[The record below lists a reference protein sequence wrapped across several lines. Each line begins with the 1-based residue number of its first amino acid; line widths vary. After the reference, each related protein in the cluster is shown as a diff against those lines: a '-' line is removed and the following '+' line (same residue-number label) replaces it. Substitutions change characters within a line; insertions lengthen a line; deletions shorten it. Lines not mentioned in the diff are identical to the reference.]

1 MVQHQDENNL
11 SSDQSHIPVLIQEV
25 IEGLA
30 PVADKCIV
38 DGTFG
43 AGGYSRSFLDA
54 GARVIGIDRDPSVMP
69 FVDQLKADFGEQF
82 QFLAGQFG
90 QMQALLTDAELTDI
104 DAIVLDIG
112 VSSMQLDQG
121 ERGFSFMRDGPLDM
135 RMEQRGAT
143 AADMVNGLEEREL
156 SDLIFGFGE
165 EKRAR
170 AVAKAIVAA
179 RENGPLTTTKEL
191 ADLIEKTLGRG
202 KPGKAAHPA
211 TKTFQALRIAVN
223 AEYNQLVHGLFDAE
237 ALLQPGGKLAVVT
250 FHSMEDRI
258 VKRFFKPQVQQS
270 RHMPMSEAAPQT
282 WDDISKP
289 VRPSKEELNRNPRA
303 RSATL
308 RYATRNDVPA
318 RPFNIDGLGVPGMAK
333 KQEIGAKT

>member
-1 MVQHQDENNL
+1 MVQHQDAQNM

-30 PVADKCIV
+30 PVEGRQIV

-43 AGGYSRSFLDA
+43 AGGYSRCFLEA
-54 GARVIGIDRDPSVMP
+54 GARVIGIDRDPSVAP
-69 FVDQLKADFGEQF
+69 FVDALKADFDDKF
-82 QFLAGQFG
+82 QFLPGQFG
-90 QMQALLTDAELTDI
+90 QMATLLAEADI
-104 DAIVLDIG
+104 SDVDAIVLDIG

-135 RMEQRGAT
+135 RMEQAGAT

-170 AVAKAIVAA
+170 AVAKAILAA
-179 RENGPLTTTKEL
+179 REEAPLTTTLQL
-191 ADLIEKTLGRG
+191 ANLIEKTLGKG
-202 KPGKAAHPA
+202 KPGKAHPA

-223 AEYNQLVHGLFDAE
+223 AEYNQLVHGLYDAE
-237 ALLQPGGKLAVVT
+237 AILPAGGKLAVVT

-258 VKRFFKPQVQQS
+258 VKRFFKPQAQQS
-270 RHMPMSEAAPQT
+270 RHLPMSEEAPQC

-289 VRPSKEELNRNPRA
+289 IRPSKEELNRNPRA

-308 RYATRNDVPA
+308 RYATRNEVPA
-318 RPFNIDGLGVPGMAK
+318 RAFSMDGLGVPGMAK
-333 KQEIGAKT
+333 KQEVGAKT

>member
-1 MVQHQDENNL
+1 M
-11 SSDQSHIPVLIQEV
+11 SSDQSHIPVLIQDV
-25 IEGLA
+25 INGIGPLEGK
-30 PVADKCIV
+30 VVV

-43 AGGYSRSFLDA
+43 AGGYSRCFLEA
-54 GARVIGIDRDPSVMP
+54 GARVIGIDRDPSVAP
-69 FVDQLKADFGEQF
+69 FVQTLKSEFGDKF

-90 QMQALLTDAELTDI
+90 QMAALLDAAEISEI

-112 VSSMQLDQG
+112 VSSMQLDRG

-135 RMEQRGAT
+135 RMEQDGVT
-143 AADMVNGLEEREL
+143 AADLLNGLEAREL

-170 AVAKAIVAA
+170 AVANAIVTA
-179 RENGPLTTTKEL
+179 RDETPLTTTKQL
-191 ADLIEKTLGRG
+191 ADLIEKTLGKG
-202 KPGKAAHPA
+202 KPGKAHPA

-237 ALLQPGGKLAVVT
+237 ALLAEGGQLAVVT

-258 VKRFFKPQVQQS
+258 VKRFFKPQMQQS
-270 RHMPMSEAAPQT
+270 RHLPMADEVPQC
-282 WDDISKP
+282 WDQLSKP
-289 VRPSKEELNRNPRA
+289 IRPSKEELGRNPRS

-308 RYATRNDVPA
+308 RYATRNDVPTRA
-318 RPFNIDGLGVPGMAK
+318 FNMDGLGVPGMAK
-333 KQEIGAKT
+333 KQEVGAKT